1 MTVSVSVAL
10 CTYNGAAYL
19 EEQLLSILGQSLRPD
34 EIVVSDD
41 GSTDETLAVLARVV
55 EAWRAEDAAHVLKVL
70 VLRNATALGVT
81 ANFEQA
87 LAACSGDLIALCD

>member
-1 MTVSVSVAL
+1 MSASVAL

-19 EEQLLSILGQSLRPD
+19 EEQLLSIFGQSTRPD

-41 GSTDETLAVLARVV
+41 GSTDETLTVLERVV
-55 EAWRAEDAAHVLKVL
+55 EAWRAEDAAHAVEVV